1 MKRLVLALAAVFG
14 LGWGSARA
22 ADTSASAP
30 IKALNTALIGAMHA
44 GKGTP
49 FAQRYTTL
57 APIVEQTFDLPAV
70 LQASVGPRWASLPRQ
85 QQAELQ
91 TEFVRFTVASYVA
104 NFDNFSGERFTISP
118 ETRVIGA
125 EQVVSTQIIPTT
137 GDVAKLDYVMRQEP
151 SGWRAVDVLLDGTIS
166 RAAVQRSDF
175 RSLIIGEDAHR
186 LVDSLKKK
194 VADLS
199 GGAQLP

>member
-1 MKRLVLALAAVFG
+1 MRRFILGIAAASALS
-14 LGWGSARA
+14 WGSAYA
-22 ADTSASAP
+22 ANPAATAP
-30 IKALNTALIGAMHA
+30 IAALNTALVGAMHA

-49 FAQRYTTL
+49 FAQRYATL
-57 APIVEQTFDLPAV
+57 APVVGRTFDLAAV
-70 LQASVGPRWASLPRQ
+70 LQSSVGPRWTSLPPQ
-85 QQAELQ
+85 QQTALQ

-104 NFDNFSGERFTISP
+104 NFDSFNGETFTISP
-118 ETRVIGA
+118 ETRAIGA
-125 EQVVSTQIIPTT
+125 EQVVSTQIVPVN
-137 GDVAKLDYVMRQEP
+137 GDAAKLDYVMRQEP

-166 RAAVQRSDF
+166 RAAIQRSDF
-175 RSLIIGEDAHR
+175 RSLIKGDDAQR

>member
-1 MKRLVLALAAVFG
+1 MKRLALVIAAATA
-14 LGWGSARA
+14 LNWGTAEAVESPAV
-22 ADTSASAP
+22 AP
-30 IKALNTALIGAMHA
+30 IAALNTGLIAAMHA
-44 GKGTP
+44 GKKTP
-49 FAQRYTTL
+49 FAERYASL

-70 LQASVGPRWASLPRQ
+70 LQASVGPRWTSLPQ
-85 QQAELQ
+85 QQQTELQ

-104 NFDNFSGERFTISP
+104 NFDSFGGERFTIAP
-118 ETRVIGA
+118 DTRAIGA
-125 EQVVSTQIIPTT
+125 EQVVSTQIVPVK
-137 GDVAKLDYVMRQEP
+137 GEVAKLDYVMRQEP

-175 RSLIIGEDAHR
+175 RSLIAGDDAQR

-199 GGAQLP
+199 GGVQLP